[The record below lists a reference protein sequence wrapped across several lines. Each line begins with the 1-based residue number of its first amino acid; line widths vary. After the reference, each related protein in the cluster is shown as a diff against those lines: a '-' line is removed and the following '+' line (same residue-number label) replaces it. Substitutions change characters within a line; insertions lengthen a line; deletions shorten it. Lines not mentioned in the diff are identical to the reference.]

1 MSPRRNSSR
10 GSGGMKNGN
19 LGITIIGLLAAMN
32 LALLGFLYAG
42 VNQSLNTMQATQQ
55 EILQRVTR
63 VETTYH
69 LMLQR
74 LDAIERKP

>member
-1 MSPRRNSSR
+1 
-10 GSGGMKNGN
+10 MKNGN